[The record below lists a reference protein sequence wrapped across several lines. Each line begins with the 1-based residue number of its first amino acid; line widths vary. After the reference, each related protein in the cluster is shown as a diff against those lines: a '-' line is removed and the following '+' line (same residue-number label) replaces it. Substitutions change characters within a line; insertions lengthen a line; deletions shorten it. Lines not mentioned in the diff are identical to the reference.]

1 MEIAKKRE
9 KLMKKYKD
17 LMEKKGDELTEEVL
31 LEKEKL
37 EKELKPIEKRVSRD
51 KFLGTY
57 SSYIGSP
64 CSKGELQFDMWGVEP
79 SEALKGRWDKLR
91 KDIKKYG
98 TRNSLLLG
106 SMPTASTSQIMGN
119 NECIEPYTSNIYL
132 RRVLAG
138 EFIVINEHLVR
149 DLIKIDMW
157 NPEIKDLILKYE
169 GSIQNIEGIPDELK
183 RIYKTVWEMS
193 QKSLIDMAA
202 DRGAFICQSQSLNLF
217 IARPDHGKLTS
228 MHFYSWKRGLKTGIY
243 YLRSKPIAKAQ
254 QFTIEPD
261 AVKSRSQ

>member
-1 MEIAKKRE
+1 
-9 KLMKKYKD
+9 
-17 LMEKKGDELTEEVL
+17 
-31 LEKEKL
+31 
-37 EKELKPIEKRVSRD
+37 
-51 KFLGTY
+51 
-57 SSYIGSP
+57 
-64 CSKGELQFDMWGVEP
+64 
-79 SEALKGRWDKLR
+79 
-91 KDIKKYG
+91 
-98 TRNSLLLG
+98 
-106 SMPTASTSQIMGN
+106 MGN

-149 DLIKIDMW
+149 DLIKINMW

-169 GSIQNIEGIPDELK
+169 GSIQSIEGIPDELK

-261 AVKSRSQ
+261 AVKPGQSKSNHGTPEPVEDSSLEAKAIKACRIDNPDCEACGS